1 MERKISKMEKQT
13 LGKMISTLRKQKNM
27 TQMQLAQQMGV
38 TDKAVSKWERDL
50 AYPDIS
56 SFPKLAEI
64 LGISIDE
71 LLNSNVNTDK
81 TNNDQWQ
88 RILLLILKVI
98 PLAMG
103 VSIFVLSLL
112 DQIDNKSGLALLG
125 IGMYCLASERLS
137 SNKDH

>member
-1 MERKISKMEKQT
+1 MGNLIREKR
-13 LGKMISTLRKQKNM
+13 LQKNL
-27 TQMQLAQQMGV
+27 TQKELADMLFI
-38 TDKAVSKWERDL
+38 TDRAVSKWERDL

-64 LGISIDE
+64 LGVSIDE

-88 RILLLILKVI
+88 SILLLILKVI

-112 DQIDNKSGLALLG
+112 DQIDSRSGLALLG
-125 IGMYCLASERLS
+125 IGMYCLASERLF

>member
-1 MERKISKMEKQT
+1 MEKQT

-64 LGISIDE
+64 LGVSIDE

-88 RILLLILKVI
+88 SMV
-98 PLAMG
+98 
-103 VSIFVLSLL
+103 
-112 DQIDNKSGLALLG
+112 
-125 IGMYCLASERLS
+125 
-137 SNKDH
+137 